1 MIFIRWRLR
10 HSWCRDAHKGA
21 GTLCHMSMSAIPAS
35 DDRELMVHAEDAAC
49 REIAKE
55 LEQQHPRW
63 IVIFG
68 TFTREFFCLPLFAA
82 PPGMKVVAIYPKA
95 AADRM
100 SSVERL
106 YRIRE
111 GLSKWNTGERTSE
124 A

>member
-1 MIFIRWRLR
+1 
-10 HSWCRDAHKGA
+10 
-21 GTLCHMSMSAIPAS
+21 MSMPAIPAS
-35 DDRELMVHAEDAAC
+35 NDRELMVHAKDDVC

-68 TFTREFFCLPLFAA
+68 TFTREFFCLPRFSA
-82 PPGMKVVAIYPKA
+82 PPGLKVVAVYPRA

-106 YRIRE
+106 NKVRE
-111 GLSKWNTGERTSE
+111 SMSKWDADERAGE